1 MFQAFA
7 NIFKI
12 PELRR
17 RVLFTLGLLAIY
29 RIGFVIPL
37 VGVDQSALKDAA
49 EKASQDSTGFGRI
62 LEYASIF
69 SGGSLQQST
78 IFGLGIMPYITASI
92 IFQLL
97 ATVWKPL
104 QELKKEGTSGQ
115 TKINEWTRYATVALC
130 FIQGVMWLSYLRQSG
145 LVQPSFLSGGGMITF
160 YAAGIAGLTAG
171 SLFLMWL
178 GEPPWIARVWSHA
191 KMLDG
196 KIISELANTIGMTP
210 AWFRRSGRYWR

>member
-104 QELKKEGTSGQ
+104 QELKKEGTS
-115 TKINEWTRYATVALC
+115 
-130 FIQGVMWLSYLRQSG
+130 
-145 LVQPSFLSGGGMITF
+145 
-160 YAAGIAGLTAG
+160 
-171 SLFLMWL
+171 
-178 GEPPWIARVWSHA
+178 ARPRS
-191 KMLDG
+191 
-196 KIISELANTIGMTP
+196 T
-210 AWFRRSGRYWR
+210 SGRATRPSRSASSRA